1 MPSNSAI
8 RRLASGNW
16 WEATCAPRNPASRRW
31 RVSSLP
37 SSPCSLPDDP
47 SLHSPLS
54 SLRASMSD
62 VVIQVDYLSK
72 KYRLGMLGTGTLR
85 HEFNRWLHRILGK
98 PDPHPKEGQAQKSE
112 VRSQADP
119 ASALWPLA
127 AASPAPGTPAAWR
140 KP

>member
-1 MPSNSAI
+1 
-8 RRLASGNW
+8 
-16 WEATCAPRNPASRRW
+16 
-31 RVSSLP
+31 
-37 SSPCSLPDDP
+37 
-47 SLHSPLS
+47 
-54 SLRASMSD
+54 MSD

-98 PDPHPKEGQAQKSE
+98 PDPYAKVGQAQKSE

-140 KP
+140 KPSPT